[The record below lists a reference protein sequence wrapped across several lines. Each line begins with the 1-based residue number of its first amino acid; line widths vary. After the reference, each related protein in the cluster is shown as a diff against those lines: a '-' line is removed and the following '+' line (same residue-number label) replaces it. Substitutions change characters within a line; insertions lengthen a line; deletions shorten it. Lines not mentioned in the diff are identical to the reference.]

1 MPLFSLA
8 TLVRASPLRL
18 PSSSRV
24 QEYRSDPAIHTFI
37 NYINHNTMSNAK
49 VIIVGGGLSGLSA
62 AHTVL
67 ERGGNVVSIYTANT
81 RPGRD

>member
-1 MPLFSLA
+1 
-8 TLVRASPLRL
+8 
-18 PSSSRV
+18 
-24 QEYRSDPAIHTFI
+24 
-37 NYINHNTMSNAK
+37 MSNAK

>member
-1 MPLFSLA
+1 MSVFSLA
-8 TLVRASPLRL
+8 TLVPASPLRL

-24 QEYRSDPAIHTFI
+24 QEYRSDLAIHTFI
-37 NYINHNTMSNAK
+37 NYINHKTMSNAK

-67 ERGGNVVSIYTANT
+67 ERGGNVVSTLTAKT
-81 RPGRD
+81 RSGRD